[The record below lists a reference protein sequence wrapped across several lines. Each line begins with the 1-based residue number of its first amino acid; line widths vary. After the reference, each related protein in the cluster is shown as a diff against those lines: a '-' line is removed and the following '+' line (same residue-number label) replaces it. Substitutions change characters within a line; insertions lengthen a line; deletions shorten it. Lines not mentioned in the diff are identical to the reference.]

1 MDDYAKE
8 EALINCCQKR
18 PWLQSIKVYILQKIA
33 SPSNFRTCMDVCKCF
48 AQMRKPQKNS
58 SVKMHISLVVSWV
71 PRNSFCCHHLLAR
84 PTLGTNI
91 GHFREKLNL
100 FRDIAWTYLLPYY
113 SKLVFGNVYL
123 WAEQHYF
130 CNVMGL
136 KLRLKLRNRWLL
148 QGASTI
154 YFWLLGNS
162 DSELS
167 INLALFWGSL
177 RSKGC
182 SVLFYLLS
190 ILWHWW
196 KAKSDQAKIQPSW
209 RKFLNNFKHELLFA
223 AATNWKDFQSCY
235 IFLSIVWHW
244 WKAESD
250 QAKIQP
256 GWRLW

>member
-1 MDDYAKE
+1 MSANVLLKCE
-8 EALINCCQKR
+8 NLKR
-18 PWLQSIKVYILQKIA
+18 ILLWKCTYHWW
-33 SPSNFRTCMDVCKCF
+33 FRGF
-48 AQMRKPQKNS
+48 LA
-58 SVKMHISLVVSWV
+58 IL
-71 PRNSFCCHHLLAR
+71 FCCHHLLAR

-113 SKLVFGNVYL
+113 SNWVFGNVYL

-223 AATNWKDFQSCY
+223 AATNWKAVQSCY
-235 IFLSIVWHW
+235 ISLSIVWHW

-250 QAKIQP
+250 QVKIRSRNKWLLQ
-256 GWRLW
+256 GTLTIDFDFCGILIVSAVSVWLLFEVALDWKTF